1 MNVSRIGILVM
12 IVLWSTLSTLQ
23 MRRYYRDR
31 AIAGGKKLSPAV
43 QNCTGETWCMFIQT
57 RFYGRHSEHH
67 RSQTLN
73 WFEDVTLESVHRALQ
88 IRKHHDCIDVKVYY
102 LLRNTDAYAG
112 YDFPKVWK
120 EKSKDLIKTA
130 TFNQSSLREMS
141 LFKRKVLEDNNCSI
155 TSSIRIDG
163 DDMFDNFFSDLLRGY
178 LKFMKKKAAK
188 EEDRRVEK
196 LNAGLNLSLNQSEL
210 GAKVAFDDVLVQG
223 SRATRNVFWSDSGCQ
238 YHYTGHPYVMS
249 QGLSITAPASGYLRA
264 GWLEQFN
271 NYPHDKLERDLKRK
285 VEFLKEKRK
294 KRKRQKMKELEALT
308 GRALP
313 ASSVTLT
320 GQEWIP
326 NVVRFVPLGKRATVY
341 VLTSLSSHWNLK
353 RGKKCT
359 FLLDKNILSPG
370 VFKILSNARSLNVTE
385 KDQLENS
392 FFKQFNKQK
401 YRMLKKQQN

>member
-1 MNVSRIGILVM
+1 
-12 IVLWSTLSTLQ
+12 
-23 MRRYYRDR
+23 
-31 AIAGGKKLSPAV
+31 
-43 QNCTGETWCMFIQT
+43 MFIQT
-57 RFYGRHSEHH
+57 RFYGSHSKHH

-88 IRKHHDCIDVKVYY
+88 IREHHDCIDVKVYY
-102 LLRNTDAYAG
+102 LLRNTGAYAG
-112 YDFPKVWK
+112 YDFPKIWK

-130 TFNQSSLREMS
+130 TFNQSSLHEMS

-163 DDMFDNFFSDLLRGY
+163 DDMFDNFFSELLRGY

-196 LNAGLNLSLNQSEL
+196 LNAGLNQSLNQSEL
-210 GAKVAFDDVLVQG
+210 GARVAFNDVLIQG
-223 SRATRNVFWSDSGCQ
+223 SRATRNVIWSDSGCQ
-238 YHYTGHPYVMS
+238 YHYKWHPYVMS

-264 GWLEQFN
+264 GWLERFN
-271 NYPHDKLERDLKRK
+271 ICAHDKLEWDLKRK
-285 VEFLKEKRK
+285 VEFLKAKRK
-294 KRKRQKMKELEALT
+294 KRKREKIKEVEELT

-313 ASSVTLT
+313 VSSISLT

-341 VLTSLSSHWNLK
+341 VLTSLSSHWNYK

-385 KDQLENS
+385 SDQLENS
-392 FFKQFNKQK
+392 FFKQFNKKK
-401 YRMLKKQQN
+401 YRMLKKQQK